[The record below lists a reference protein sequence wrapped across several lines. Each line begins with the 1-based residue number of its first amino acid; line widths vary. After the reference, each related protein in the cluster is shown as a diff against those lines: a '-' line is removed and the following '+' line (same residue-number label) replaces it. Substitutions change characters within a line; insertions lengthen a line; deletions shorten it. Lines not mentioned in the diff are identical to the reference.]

1 MMIDKYISDL
11 LYRYQCVTI
20 PGFGAFI
27 TEIASA
33 QVSGSASTFLPPRK
47 LVSFNPN
54 IKNNDGLLAHHIA
67 QQEKISFEKA
77 TEVIAQKAAFWT
89 GELQQRNSVSFPNVG
104 TINAMGEELNWVFTP
119 VNSVNYLTSS
129 FGLTSFVSPEI
140 KREVFK
146 SLEEQPVIAKITAEP
161 KIVETKVEEPKVV
174 PLETVASTPNKS
186 FGWAKYAVASVML
199 LSVMGTYGYK
209 MYYDQQIEAQTL
221 LVQKQVQEE
230 VHKKIQEATF
240 MIDVPSVNVELA
252 VAEEKMPYHLIAGA
266 FRSDENADKAVNLL
280 KEQGFKAHKLER
292 NKYDLVPV
300 AYGSYSTLEE
310 AEAEKSKLQKEVN
323 AEAWLFIE

>member
-104 TINAMGEELNWVFTP
+104 TINAMGEELNCVFTP

-140 KREVFK
+140 KREVIK

-161 KIVETKVEEPKVV
+161 KIVETWISGGNGRGCWRHRFTKGKYFTSTFLEEWIF
-174 PLETVASTPNKS
+174 S
-186 FGWAKYAVASVML
+186 FQGKFYC
-199 LSVMGTYGYK
+199 
-209 MYYDQQIEAQTL
+209 
-221 LVQKQVQEE
+221 
-230 VHKKIQEATF
+230 
-240 MIDVPSVNVELA
+240 
-252 VAEEKMPYHLIAGA
+252 
-266 FRSDENADKAVNLL
+266 RSDESNSQMV
-280 KEQGFKAHKLER
+280 
-292 NKYDLVPV
+292 
-300 AYGSYSTLEE
+300 
-310 AEAEKSKLQKEVN
+310 
-323 AEAWLFIE
+323 